1 MSSTLPTA
9 VMPNPADTLTLADLE
24 NWNRR
29 DEAGNFL
36 PSLAVLGHP
45 VAHSVS
51 PPMHNAALKELA
63 KQHPALKD
71 WEYFKF
77 EVKPRELERALA
89 SFSKNKFL
97 GLNLTVPHK
106 IVALDFVAQASP
118 EARAAGAVNTL
129 VAKKDG
135 AWEGF
140 VTDPYGL
147 GAALTKEL
155 AVNLPGKVAVV
166 LGAGGAARSAVV
178 HCLEARAAVV
188 WVGNRTKNNLADLL
202 EQLRPFDKGNRVR
215 GFDAAS
221 PPAQAWPKDVVVINA
236 TTVGMKRHDPLPF
249 DVTLVGKNACVYDM
263 VYNREGPTKFVAAAR
278 ARGLRAADGLGMLVW
293 QGAKSLSIWIKAQ
306 EGIEIKPEDVAPT
319 MMEAACAALGLPNR
333 HA

>member
-1 MSSTLPTA
+1 
-9 VMPNPADTLTLADLE
+9 MPNPADTLTLADLK

-51 PPMHNAALKELA
+51 PPMHNAALAELA
-63 KQHPALKD
+63 KTHPALKD
-71 WEYFKF
+71 WLYFKF
-77 EVKPRELERALA
+77 EIKPRELEHALGA
-89 SFSKNKFL
+89 FHKNNFK

-106 IVALDFVAQASP
+106 IVALDWVDDANA
-118 EARAAGAVNTL
+118 EARAVGAVNTL
-129 VAKKDG
+129 VAKAAGGWD
-135 AWEGF
+135 GF

-147 GAALTKEL
+147 KMVLSNEL
-155 AVNLPGKVAVV
+155 QVNLAGKTAVV

-178 HCLEARAAVV
+178 QGLEAKAAAI
-188 WVGNRTKNNLADLL
+188 WIGNRTKDTLTGLL
-202 EQLRPFDKGNRVR
+202 ERLQPFDPGRKVR

-221 PPAQAWPKDVVVINA
+221 PPARDWPKDVVVINA

-249 DVTLVGKNACVYDM
+249 DVKLLGKDARVFDM
-263 VYNREGPTKFVAAAR
+263 VYNRDGPTKFVAAAR
-278 ARGLRAADGLGMLVW
+278 AHGLRAADGLGMLVW

-306 EGIEIKPEDVAPT
+306 EGIEVKPEDIAPT
-319 MMEAACAALGLPNR
+319 MMAAAGAALGLPPR